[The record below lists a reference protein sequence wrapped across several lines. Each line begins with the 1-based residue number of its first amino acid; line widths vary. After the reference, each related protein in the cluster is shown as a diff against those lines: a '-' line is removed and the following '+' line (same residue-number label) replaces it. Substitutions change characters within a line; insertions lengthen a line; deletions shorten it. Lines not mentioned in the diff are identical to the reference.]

1 MFLAFKTYAIFTA
14 VVNLPYV
21 KLLNHL
27 RTKIFMTKKS
37 SILCILDLTL
47 WSLQSIFIVHV
58 SLFGCIMLKNM
69 NIYRWPFELRIFAI
83 NFSTCTVL
91 YIRLLSQITIMV
103 IPVLES
109 SCLWA
114 LLYIFCDLMLL
125 HDFI

>member
-1 MFLAFKTYAIFTA
+1 MFYICEFIHCFLHLKHAIFTA

-69 NIYRWPFELRIFAI
+69 NIYR
-83 NFSTCTVL
+83 
-91 YIRLLSQITIMV
+91 
-103 IPVLES
+103 
-109 SCLWA
+109 
-114 LLYIFCDLMLL
+114 
-125 HDFI
+125 